1 MAGGRGILANV
12 ADLLKY
18 DGWEK
23 SQKIRKIC
31 GNQSS
36 NSFIF
41 LQIFGFNLVQK
52 NLLMIVV
59 VISSKFVGWLQFGHL
74 HCIAYVK
81 AGVILARNHG
91 NM

>member
-1 MAGGRGILANV
+1 MMDERSA
-12 ADLLKY
+12 KKS
-18 DGWEK
+18 EK
-23 SQKIRKIC
+23 FAEIKVQIH
-31 GNQSS
+31 
-36 NSFIF
+36 SFF